1 MEEMK
6 VRELMRPLDEFPS
19 ISSTATFMEAVE
31 ALEKADLEF
40 KSGKAPQRILLVY
53 DTTGKVVGKMSPM
66 DVVQGL
72 EPDYFHID
80 IPKSTSYY
88 QLIQTVHES
97 TKTELRL
104 WKNPLK
110 ELCNK
115 AYNLKIQQFIK
126 MPTPDHMVRI
136 DNKMEEVLHLFVVER
151 HDSLFIQDG
160 LGIVGLILF
169 SDMYKK
175 ISETMKSCPLP
186 T

>member
-1 MEEMK
+1 MEDLK
-6 VRELMRPLDEFPS
+6 VMELMRPLDEFPS

-31 ALEKADLEF
+31 TLEKADLDF

-53 DTTGKVVGKMSPM
+53 DSTEKVVGKISPV

-72 EPDYFHID
+72 EPDYLSID
-80 IPKSTSYY
+80 IPKSTSYS
-88 QLIQTVHES
+88 QLLQTVHES
-97 TKTELRL
+97 TKKELRM

-115 AYNLKIQQFIK
+115 VYRVKIQEFVK

-136 DNKMEEVLHLFVVER
+136 DDKMAEVLHLFVVER

-160 LGIVGLILF
+160 QDIVGLILF
-169 SDMYKK
+169 ADIYNK
-175 ISETMKSCPLP
+175 IREAMKSCPLP
-186 T
+186 A